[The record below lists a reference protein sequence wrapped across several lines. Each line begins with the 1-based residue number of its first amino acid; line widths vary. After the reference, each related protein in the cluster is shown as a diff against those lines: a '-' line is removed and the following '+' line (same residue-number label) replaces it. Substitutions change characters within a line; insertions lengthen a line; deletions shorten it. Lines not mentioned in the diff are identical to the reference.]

1 MHQRVVRVL
10 TGFGPEI
17 IKGKLSITRVAQ
29 GVGDEAVGAASY
41 SQIALSGQDI
51 QFRVNDQTA
60 LVELF
65 PLFTLKEWDI

>member
-1 MHQRVVRVL
+1 MHQRVMRVHR
-10 TGFGPEI
+10 GFDPEI

-29 GVGDEAVGAASY
+29 GWVMKGRGLRHD
-41 SQIALSGQDI
+41 SQITLSRQDI